1 MQCVILVGIQHSGK
15 TTAGRLLAARKGFD
29 FFDID
34 LIIERL
40 CGTSCRE
47 LYAQKGEAAFKK
59 AELEACRLFQAA
71 CAEKSKTNAKGVVC
85 AAGGGIC
92 DNARALSILK
102 KTGTCVYLDI
112 GEEEAFSRICA
123 RAAREGS
130 FPAYIERHKPQTDE
144 RRREIFHAV
153 YERRTAEYK
162 KKAALSVNADGLSPE
177 HICAAIEKLPVLN
190 GVKVF

>member
-1 MQCVILVGIQHSGK
+1 MRYFAWH
-15 TTAGRLLAARKGFD
+15 TAFGEND
-29 FFDID
+29 TD

-40 CGTSCRE
+40 CSTSCRE
-47 LYAQKGEAAFKK
+47 LYAQKGETAFKK
-59 AELEACRLFQAA
+59 AELEACRFFQAA

-92 DNARALSILK
+92 DNARALSVLEQ
-102 KTGTCVYLDI
+102 TGICIYLDI
-112 GEEEAFSRICA
+112 GEDEAFLRICA

-162 KKAALSVNADGLSPE
+162 KKAALSVNADGLRPE

-190 GVKVF
+190 GLKVF

>member
-1 MQCVILVGIQHSGK
+1 MPAFSS
-15 TTAGRLLAARKGFD
+15 
-29 FFDID
+29 
-34 LIIERL
+34 RL
-40 CGTSCRE
+40 CG
-47 LYAQKGEAAFKK
+47 
-59 AELEACRLFQAA
+59 
-71 CAEKSKTNAKGVVC
+71 KSKTNAKGVVC
-85 AAGGGIC
+85 AAGSGIC
-92 DNARALSILK
+92 DNARALSVLEQ
-102 KTGTCVYLDI
+102 TGICIYLDI

-162 KKAALSVNADGLSPE
+162 KAALSVNADGLSPE

-190 GVKVF
+190 GLKVF